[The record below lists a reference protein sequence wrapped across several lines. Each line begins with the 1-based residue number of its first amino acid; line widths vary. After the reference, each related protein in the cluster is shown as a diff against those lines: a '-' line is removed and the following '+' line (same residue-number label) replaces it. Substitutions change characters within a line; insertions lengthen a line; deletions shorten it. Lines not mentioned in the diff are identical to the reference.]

1 MKTATNS
8 IFHRL
13 GLIDRESHNW
23 IIGLLIISLLILPFS
38 FMTIKGSFG
47 ILCAI
52 CLLLSIFAL
61 LLKVESKSFFKEN
74 YFALIIIC
82 LTSGPLSILLTQ
94 IISGSFSAPA
104 FDGPIRLLAAL
115 IVLIA
120 IYKHRIDFSRIISLS
135 IPLALLFI
143 FVYAKYSNHF
153 YGDRLTNGYLD
164 PIIWGNFSI
173 ILGFISFA
181 SIRSKDHY
189 FFKAYK
195 LMGLILGVTM
205 SILSQ
210 SRSGWIAAVIM
221 TLVLLALNRKKFT
234 LMVIL
239 GYLSAFILILFSLY
253 LFVDSFKFRIDIAIS
268 DIVDW
273 TQNSKESSSAGIR
286 LNMLKISSQIF
297 FLSPWFGFGDF
308 SNLPLE
314 NNIYVLS
321 IGDNGATVTLQCCGP
336 HNDFAAHALK
346 YGFFGVFYY
355 LSKFLIPVYIF
366 FKLKHHESAL
376 MGMMLSVG
384 FIVCGFFSEMQTLK
398 FSYTFYGVFISGLI
412 ATMLWKESQSL

>member
-1 MKTATNS
+1 MKTATKT
-8 IFHRL
+8 IFHRF
-13 GLIDRESHNW
+13 GLIDRQSTNW
-23 IIGLLIISLLILPFS
+23 IISLLIISLLILPFS

-47 ILCAI
+47 ILSAI

-61 LLKVESKSFFKEN
+61 LSKVESKSFFKAN

-94 IISGSFSAPA
+94 MIGGSFSAPA
-104 FDGPIRLLAAL
+104 FDGPIRLFAAL

-143 FVYAKYSNHF
+143 FIYAKYSNHL
-153 YGDRLTNGYLD
+153 YGDRLTNDYLD

-181 SIRSKDHY
+181 SIHSKDHY
-189 FFKAYK
+189 FFKVYK
-195 LMGLILGVTM
+195 LTGLILGVSM
-205 SILSQ
+205 SVLSQ

-221 TLVLLALNRKKFT
+221 ILVWLAINRKKFT
-234 LMVIL
+234 PVIVL
-239 GYLSAFILILFSLY
+239 SYLSTLIAILFFLY
-253 LFVDSFKFRIDIAIS
+253 FFIDSFKLRIDIAIS
-268 DIVDW
+268 DIINW
-273 TQNSKESSSAGIR
+273 TQNPKEPSSASIR
-286 LNMLKISSQIF
+286 LNMLKISSHIF
-297 FLSPWFGFGDF
+297 FLSPWFGFGEF
-308 SNLPLE
+308 SKLPLE

-321 IGDNGATVTLQCCGP
+321 IGDPGAAFTLQCCGP

-346 YGFFGVFYY
+346 YGFFGIIYY
-355 LSKFLIPVYIF
+355 FSKFFIPVYIF
-366 FKLKHHESAL
+366 FKLKHHESAV
-376 MGMMLSVG
+376 MGMVLSVG

-412 ATMLWKESQSL
+412 ATTLWKETKSL